1 MENSG
6 DKNEKLIDAKLYG
19 GPIGLFGR
27 SKNPYSLDLVF
38 CSKPD
43 SCPLLKKKTCIM
55 SGRTFFEREVSCPY
69 CRTESKKGTGYRSK
83 TYAALN
89 AEYHSLP
96 KDVQGALRTFDG
108 HYAEIGD
115 RCFINLPCVNF
126 FVSDGSPVRVSG
138 YADDEPKEGET
149 ETRGGAMI
157 AKSLFTKELF
167 ESLRRLDVRKGFQ
180 YDPFPEYAKT
190 EFPDFMAEIA
200 LEYPGTAARLG
211 IRKEEVSYVGMM
223 GRLNTL
229 KPGIDVSIPLHG
241 FSFKAHW
248 DGRRLTVAG
257 PDVPKAVDRDLTDP
271 SSRSVG
277 TVDPSSS
284 IVFIPKPDLFVEIE
298 SNDWVGPNTEIRSRK
313 EK

>member
-1 MENSG
+1 MENNDG
-6 DKNEKLIDAKLYG
+6 KGEKLIEAELYG
-19 GPIGLFGR
+19 GPISLFGN
-27 SKNPYSLDLVF
+27 SKSPYSLDLVF
-38 CSKPD
+38 CSKSD
-43 SCPLLKKKTCIM
+43 SCPLLKKKACIM
-55 SGRTFFEREVSCPY
+55 SGRTFFNREILCPY
-69 CRTESKKGTGYRSK
+69 CRTENKKGTGYRSK
-83 TYAALN
+83 TYTALN
-89 AEYHSLP
+89 AEYHSLS
-96 KDVQGALRTFDG
+96 KDVQGTLKTFGG

-115 RCFINLPCVNF
+115 FCFIKLPYVNF
-126 FVSDGSPVRVSG
+126 FVACGVPVRVSG
-138 YADDEPKEGET
+138 YASDEPKEGET

-167 ESLRRLDVRKGFQ
+167 ESLRKLDVRKGFQ

-229 KPGIDVSIPLHG
+229 KPGIDVSIPLHN

-248 DGRRLTVAG
+248 DGLRLTVVS
-257 PDVPKAVDRDLTDP
+257 PDVPKAVDRDLSDP
-271 SSRSVG
+271 SPWSVG

-284 IVFIPKPDLFVEIE
+284 LVFIPNPDLFVEIE
-298 SNDWVGPNTEIRSRK
+298 SNDWVNPNTKIKPRK